1 MTTVP
6 VKLDDVELRKIDH
19 LVKIGR
25 FKNRSQA
32 IRSFIK
38 DKLLDETLFPEP
50 ADPEIEKRY
59 HDVIA
64 KLRKLTH
71 LPVQIESTKS
81 ALELVKEDRE
91 RM

>member
-1 MTTVP
+1 MTTIP
-6 VKLDDVELRKIDH
+6 VKLDDIELRKIDH

-38 DKLLDETLFPEP
+38 DKLVDETLFPKP
-50 ADPEIEKRY
+50 VDPETEKQY
-59 HDVIA
+59 HEVIA
-64 KLRKLTH
+64 KLKNLSS
-71 LPVQIESTKS
+71 LPVQIESTKT
-81 ALELVKEDRE
+81 ALELVKGERE